1 MGYGDDIMAT
11 AEARE
16 AKKNNPNTNIVIG
29 DGKKIFN
36 SVIFLNNPNIYQK
49 DELND
54 NEKFFWIKN
63 YINNRPYINY
73 KKTNKTKIY
82 WNEDFV
88 TKPGDIFLTENE
100 KVSGLE
106 IVKQSTKLW
115 EDKFGKKSKFSQKS
129 RYTINFR
136 LKGFCQTY

>member
-1 MGYGDDIMAT
+1 MGFGDDIMAT

-54 NEKFFWIKN
+54 NEKFNLTVDLTRWMS
-63 YINNRPYINY
+63 PYLFFIGLSAFSMGVLNSL
-73 KKTNKTKIY
+73 KVFCG
-82 WNEDFV
+82 DFV
-88 TKPGDIFLTENE
+88 
-100 KVSGLE
+100 
-106 IVKQSTKLW
+106 
-115 EDKFGKKSKFSQKS
+115 
-129 RYTINFR
+129 
-136 LKGFCQTY
+136 